1 MDIQTITTVI
11 TTVGFPIAVCIIC
24 FWYIN
29 KQTETHK
36 EETRALTDAV
46 NNNNALLQRLLDRM
60 GGGHEL

>member
-1 MDIQTITTVI
+1 MDIQTITTII

-36 EETRALTDAV
+36 EETKALTDAV
-46 NNNNALLQRLLDRM
+46 NNNNILLQRLLDKL
-60 GGGHEL
+60 GGDHEL

>member
-36 EETRALTDAV
+36 EETKALTEAV
-46 NNNNALLQRLLDRM
+46 NNNNTLLQRLLDKL
-60 GGGHEL
+60 GGDHEP

>member
-29 KQTETHK
+29 KQTEIHK
-36 EETRALTDAV
+36 EETKALTDAI
-46 NNNNALLQRLLDRM
+46 NNNNVLLQRLLDKL
-60 GGGHEL
+60 GGDHEL

>member
-36 EETRALTDAV
+36 EETKALTEAV
-46 NNNNALLQRLLDRM
+46 NNNNTLLQRLLDKL
-60 GGGHEL
+60 GGDHEL

>member
-36 EETRALTDAV
+36 EETKALTDAV
-46 NNNNALLQRLLDRM
+46 NNNNTLLQRLLDKL
-60 GGGHEL
+60 GGDHEL

>member
-36 EETRALTDAV
+36 EETKALTDAV
-46 NNNNALLQRLLDRM
+46 NNNNTLLQRLLDKM
-60 GGGHEL
+60 GGDHEL